1 MSSGDRWA
9 QAPGGQ
15 GEIYHPQ
22 CAQGVLSGVLHPR
35 LLLATAKCFPP
46 HAGSITPDPTTL
58 DPTAPGPTTPGTSA
72 AASASSVPITPA
84 TAVRASPASAINHQ
98 PTPQANSED
107 TGSVESPAAGLS
119 YIPGAGVHTDVD
131 STENVRVRKYSA
143 TRVPA
148 TNPESTHFQCK
159 EHGNDSCSVSVS
171 PVRLKAIS
179 DGDTADSA
187 TDATATHILATS
199 TVNDVTCEAPGALR
213 ASVPCSL
220 GTGKRSA
227 VIYDCGCRPASAPSG
242 SESSKVPVSLGKRFL
257 HRTPK
262 WLHQRLLHRV
272 ERTPSSSPCQS
283 PTTSH
288 HNPTLY
294 SSTTECPSNIIHS
307 PASGHHCTAEGQNL
321 ARSCHCPALNNLN
334 SSCDCRNDI
343 KTCDNYIRDSSSSG
357 SGNGSSTGSS
367 SVELGDSKSETS
379 IRSRTASH
387 SFSRTSSLYSTD
399 YEDVFTVD
407 NRCSSGSSGSCCS
420 SYVGDRSGK
429 YFDFEE
435 KSGSP
440 VLLRYQRP
448 IYNQFDISSWSSVS
462 GEAKHERVGKINTI
476 VEDKSVMAESRN
488 SKSNNSTVKLN
499 SLTRSSSLASMRHLL
514 RSRSKKKHRETFRV
528 SQSASLS
535 PPLNRRSLKEIHL
548 GRLIRQNRVSFCSDS
563 NLLLIEDQL
572 SQSDSSGSSS
582 PDAELPLP
590 AVYNSPIRLPKARLA
605 GRSQG
610 VPSLL
615 GILMETTQDMAI
627 TTNSP
632 YGTGLFFDAG
642 SCLPP
647 VEEHHFRKAINSEVE
662 IQCENGE
669 RRVLRST
676 CDWNE
681 GAINGDHLWCPTSAS
696 GDFCY
701 VGEDFCCKSGAR
713 MKCSACKIIAH
724 TGCIAALVERVKFP
738 CKPTFRDVGPR
749 QYREQTATHHHW
761 VHRRSQKGKCKQCGK
776 GFQSKLLFGSKE
788 IVAISCSW
796 CKSAYHNKESCFNI
810 SKIEE
815 TCSLGLHTSIIVP
828 PSWIV
833 KLPRRGSFKS
843 SLRKS
848 PKKRASNKRKSRD
861 KQNDKETR
869 PFAIKPIPNANIKP
883 LIVFINP
890 KSGGNQGAKLMQKFQ
905 WLLNPRQVFD
915 LTQGGPKAGL
925 EMFRKVSNL
934 RVLACGGD
942 GTVGWVLSVLD
953 QLNFQPPPAVAVLP
967 LGTGNDLA
975 RSLGWGGGYTDEPIS
990 KILCNIAD
998 GEVVHLDRWRVDVVK
1013 NEEYEPTEE
1022 GRDTLPLSV
1031 VNNYFSFGVD
1041 AHIALEF
1048 HEARE
1053 ANPQKFNS
1061 RLRNKMFYGQAGGK
1075 DLLQRKWKDLS
1086 DNCTLECDGK
1096 DMTPILKENKVHAV
1110 VFLNIPS
1117 YGSGTHP
1124 WNRSSGVEQHTD
1136 DGIIEVIGLTT
1147 YQMPL
1152 LQAGGHG
1159 TTICQCKRARI
1170 ITRKTIP
1177 MQVDG
1182 EAARV
1187 NPSIIELT
1195 HLNKAS
1201 MVTKKKAKSVT
1212 MPHLEQ
1218 LRLQVSRITMYD
1230 YEQHHYDKEKLRS
1243 ASSSI
1248 GVIMSDQDADL
1259 EQVRKHINRMMEDAS
1274 NKGRSARPLSE
1285 SWCFL
1290 DSCTAERFFRI
1301 DRAQEHLHYVTDIC
1315 TEDLFVLDPELTD
1328 PTSVSSGAI
1337 VRADVSVDNDID
1349 HSERMAMVSDSDS
1362 GVGGTDA
1369 EQRNP
1374 TSALTA
1380 SQDSSD
1386 TGEEEALE
1394 ARVPSLHE
1402 RVFGPEYYP
1411 PSHLLEKNSDGII
1424 KAAKQGDLKML
1435 KDLHSQGYSLLSIDG
1450 HGQTALHFGARHGHK
1465 DIVRYLIASA
1475 PPSILDMVDTE
1486 RGQTALHQ
1494 AAHNRR
1500 RTVCCMLVAAG
1511 ASLTIRDLQGNTP
1524 RALAQRA
1531 DDQELAA
1538 YLESQEKFSQPNS
1551 SNLNYVD

>member
-1 MSSGDRWA
+1 MNIAKLRHTFMRSRTPTGAEMKQQNSLEV
-9 QAPGGQ
+9 P
-15 GEIYHPQ
+15 PQ
-22 CAQGVLSGVLHPR
+22 VR
-35 LLLATAKCFPP
+35 
-46 HAGSITPDPTTL
+46 
-58 DPTAPGPTTPGTSA
+58 
-72 AASASSVPITPA
+72 SASFDEM
-84 TAVRASPASAINHQ
+84 Q
-98 PTPQANSED
+98 
-107 TGSVESPAAGLS
+107 LK
-119 YIPGAGVHTDVD
+119 PG
-131 STENVRVRKYSA
+131 RR
-143 TRVPA
+143 
-148 TNPESTHFQCK
+148 
-159 EHGNDSCSVSVS
+159 
-171 PVRLKAIS
+171 
-179 DGDTADSA
+179 
-187 TDATATHILATS
+187 
-199 TVNDVTCEAPGALR
+199 
-213 ASVPCSL
+213 
-220 GTGKRSA
+220 
-227 VIYDCGCRPASAPSG
+227 
-242 SESSKVPVSLGKRFL
+242 ESSSS
-257 HRTPK
+257 
-262 WLHQRLLHRV
+262 
-272 ERTPSSSPCQS
+272 SSSPAERQSFLLRVPYLGPKRSKSFDSGCGDVDDTDTTSRKKSSRPSSLDKATHHCVHCVYIEDLNRRFGCEGKRIPYNMSLDFVSSLDSSREEAEDELEEDWDEDSSSDELHEVICGIKVTLSPNSPSSAS
-283 PTTSH
+283 PTQEEVPIPTPAAAAAPSPRSKAVSPKLERQPAIFCMNTSTELSSQENSFDLSDGGFSH
-288 HNPTLY
+288 HGSFLY
-294 SSTTECPSNIIHS
+294 LGSSSDYGDGEQSGEQGSGGEKQEGKEGVTDVFLEVPPRRDRAASLDISFASFPKPEDLIKSSTT
-307 PASGHHCTAEGQNL
+307 G
-321 ARSCHCPALNNLN
+321 
-334 SSCDCRNDI
+334 
-343 KTCDNYIRDSSSSG
+343 
-357 SGNGSSTGSS
+357 
-367 SVELGDSKSETS
+367 
-379 IRSRTASH
+379 
-387 SFSRTSSLYSTD
+387 
-399 YEDVFTVD
+399 
-407 NRCSSGSSGSCCS
+407 
-420 SYVGDRSGK
+420 
-429 YFDFEE
+429 
-435 KSGSP
+435 
-440 VLLRYQRP
+440 
-448 IYNQFDISSWSSVS
+448 
-462 GEAKHERVGKINTI
+462 
-476 VEDKSVMAESRN
+476 
-488 SKSNNSTVKLN
+488 
-499 SLTRSSSLASMRHLL
+499 LTRSVSLEPPKSL
-514 RSRSKKKHRETFRV
+514 RSKS
-528 SQSASLS
+528 
-535 PPLNRRSLKEIHL
+535 ID
-548 GRLIRQNRVSFCSDS
+548 I
-563 NLLLIEDQL
+563 
-572 SQSDSSGSSS
+572 
-582 PDAELPLP
+582 ELPTEEDGNYK
-590 AVYNSPIRLPKARLA
+590 VVVTTPKAA
-605 GRSQG
+605 
-610 VPSLL
+610 
-615 GILMETTQDMAI
+615 
-627 TTNSP
+627 
-632 YGTGLFFDAG
+632 
-642 SCLPP
+642 
-647 VEEHHFRKAINSEVE
+647 RKAINSEVE

-1538 YLESQEKFSQPNS
+1538 YLESQEQFQTMVHED
-1551 SNLNYVD
+1551 LETTV